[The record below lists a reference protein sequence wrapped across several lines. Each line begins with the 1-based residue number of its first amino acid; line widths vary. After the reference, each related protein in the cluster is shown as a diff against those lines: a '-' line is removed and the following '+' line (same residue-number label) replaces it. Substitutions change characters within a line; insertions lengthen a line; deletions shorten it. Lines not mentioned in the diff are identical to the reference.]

1 MKKQWFV
8 LHSLTGQEMKARDTI
23 IKTAAL
29 EELDEYIDDVIVPVE
44 KVYEKK
50 KGRTSTITRKFFPGY
65 ILINVALYND
75 EGELNEAVWHF
86 LRGINGV
93 IGFLGGADKPAPL
106 RQSEVDDILNQT
118 EEEDVAKPKIKFEV
132 GETVKINDGAFMNFN
147 GVVEEIDPERG
158 KLKVT
163 VAIFGRNAPVE
174 LEYWQVER
182 PED

>member
-23 IKTAAL
+23 IKTAAI
-29 EELDEYIDDVIVPVE
+29 EELDEFIEEVIVPVE

-50 KGRTSTITRKFFPGY
+50 KGKTSTITRKFFPGY
-65 ILINVALYND
+65 ILINVALYNE
-75 EGELNEAVWHF
+75 EGEMNENVWHF
-86 LRGINGV
+86 LRGIQGV
-93 IGFLGGADKPAPL
+93 IGFLGGEKPAPL
-106 RQSEVDDILNQT
+106 RQSEVDDILNQS
-118 EEEDVAKPKIKFEV
+118 EEEEVAKPKIEFEI

-147 GVVEEIDPERG
+147 GVVEGIDPERG

-174 LEYWQVER
+174 LEYWQAERVE
-182 PED
+182 